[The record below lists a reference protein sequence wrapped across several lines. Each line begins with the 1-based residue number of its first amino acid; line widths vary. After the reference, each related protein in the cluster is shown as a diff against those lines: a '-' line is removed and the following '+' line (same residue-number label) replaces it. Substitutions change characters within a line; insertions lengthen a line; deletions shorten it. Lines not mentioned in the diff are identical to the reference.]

1 MCTVFVIMVWSFVVF
16 VSFVEG
22 TLCVCLGGGP
32 RGKGGENGER
42 GERARKGKRE
52 LGESVREK
60 ESKEMGRG
68 VRRRESGQVRMCMP
82 GRSLSKWHFQVAHPA
97 SYITGEGVARA
108 RGLSAPGMIPD
119 NDEVVDKR
127 GHYKAMLLGHR
138 TTRTDATRS
147 NPTAI
152 CKNCLRITA
161 LVWPKQSPTKPGATI
176 RANVVPLQTGSR
188 CVQGGDGAGRAFFQ
202 TVILRHFFLFID

>member
-127 GHYKAMLLGHR
+127 GQ
-138 TTRTDATRS
+138 D
-147 NPTAI
+147 I
-152 CKNCLRITA
+152 
-161 LVWPKQSPTKPGATI
+161 TKPCCSAIAQLEQMQLEATP
-176 RANVVPLQTGSR
+176 RRFAKTA
-188 CVQGGDGAGRAFFQ
+188 CV
-202 TVILRHFFLFID
+202 